1 MAGCGAALRPG
12 QSRRCSAALTKEEW
26 RGGGGLPAGGAMAI
40 LSTALLARWS
50 DDEAVAYRLVSNEMH
65 FFDGHAPTQQAV
77 HKLRVEGIAK

>member
-1 MAGCGAALRPG
+1 M
-12 QSRRCSAALTKEEW
+12 LTTEEW

-40 LSTALLARWS
+40 LSMALLARWS
-50 DDEAVAYRLVSNEMH
+50 DDEAVAYRLVTNEMH